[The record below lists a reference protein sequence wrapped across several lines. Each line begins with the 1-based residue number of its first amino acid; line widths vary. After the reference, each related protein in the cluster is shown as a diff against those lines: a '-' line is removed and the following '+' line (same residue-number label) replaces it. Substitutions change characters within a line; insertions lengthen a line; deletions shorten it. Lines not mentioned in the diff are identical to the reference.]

1 MPEDKTSLTVS
12 NTIVNQLRIEKGKLI
27 AATGEFWSYE
37 TMLEALL
44 AHWQTNPPAALP
56 QRHEV
61 AHNYQVAPA

>member
-1 MPEDKTSLTVS
+1 MSENKSSVNLSDTL
-12 NTIVNQLRIEKGKLI
+12 INQLRIEKSKLI